1 MIRTAC
7 ICTAALICLS
17 LISCHQKQVIEKE
30 AQSDGLEQAMRQ
42 EFRMTRDPQ
51 LNTVPRERLVE
62 AKQYMDRLIAM
73 GTGTNTGRPS
83 ALGWQERGPNNVA
96 GRTRAILLDKRDAT
110 GNTVFVGSV
119 SGGIFKTTNF
129 VSNFDIVS

>member
-1 MIRTAC
+1 MIRTAYL
-7 ICTAALICLS
+7 CTTALFCLS
-17 LISCHQKQVIEKE
+17 LFSCHQKNVVEKE
-30 AQSDGLEQAMRQ
+30 AQSDGLENAMRQ
-42 EFRMTRDPQ
+42 EFRMTRDPR
-51 LNTVPRERLVE
+51 LNLVPRERLVE
-62 AKQYMDRLIAM
+62 AKQYMERLILT
-73 GTGTNTGRPS
+73 GTGTPTGRPS

-129 VSNFDIVS
+129 TNNSTEFV